1 MLTLPRGQRS
11 LIYVILQWIWDR
23 SRSNTLDELR
33 SCGEKEVERIARDSG
48 ISASDFPA
56 LVRLG
61 PNASDLLERR
71 MVALD
76 LDRVEVCAIAPE
88 TFRDLQRVCS
98 FCQSHRRCLRDL
110 AHDPAKP
117 DWRDY
122 CPNVETLMALDA
134 MPWTSRREWQRIA
147 VPPRFRQGEGG
158 VP

>member
-48 ISASDFPA
+48 ISASDLPA

-71 MVALD
+71 MAALD
-76 LDRVEVCAIAPE
+76 LDQVEVSAIAPE

-110 AHDPAKP
+110 AHGPAKP

-122 CPNVETLMALDA
+122 CPNVEALMALDA
-134 MPWTSRREWQRIA
+134 MPWTSRRKWQRIA